1 MDRGELEV
9 RTLAFGVAIYRFCE
23 TLQQTPNARKLAN
36 QLLDCAISIGANYRS
51 TSRARSR
58 AEFVAKLGVVVEEA
72 GEAVYWREVVEA
84 TRLGDQSTRAQLLN
98 EAKELRA
105 IVAAAART
113 ARQNRRATSVRK

>member
-1 MDRGELEV
+1 
-9 RTLAFGVAIYRFCE
+9 
-23 TLQQTPNARKLAN
+23 
-36 QLLDCAISIGANYRS
+36 
-51 TSRARSR
+51 
-58 AEFVAKLGVVVEEA
+58 LGVVVEEA